1 MKDDQSYR
9 RYSRKGEGRHGATR
23 NDIGDHGLL
32 FRGIVLRLP
41 VRQKLLSLKFDFER
55 AKLACPFES
64 IFEQFPRPTNRVTTV
79 HACGC
84 PSATDS
90 VFQVHSLGTCNT
102 WPPSADLATRMQMC
116 APKVFAL

>member
-64 IFEQFPRPTNRVTTV
+64 IFEQFPRQTMSNK
-79 HACGC
+79 
-84 PSATDS
+84 PSNDS
-90 VFQVHSLGTCNT
+90 PRLRMPLSDRQRFPGPFT
-102 WPPSADLATRMQMC
+102 WYL
-116 APKVFAL
+116 